1 MAEEIK
7 KENNGSVVDFS
18 GRYLINSNTIKICF
32 NSNIYK
38 IILYF

>member
-18 GRYLINSNTIKICF
+18 GRYLINSNICF
-32 NSNIYK
+32 LFIEILMRHQK
-38 IILYF
+38 I